1 MLFGVLFCQRYI
13 HNVNKKGMH
22 VSIRCVVIM
31 ITNFNLFDIN
41 DNYCCCFCFLEDYL
55 KHLPKD
61 SEESKDT
68 ESK

>member
-1 MLFGVLFCQRYI
+1 
-13 HNVNKKGMH
+13 
-22 VSIRCVVIM
+22 M
-31 ITNFNLFDIN
+31 ITNFNLSNIN
-41 DNYCCCFCFLEDYL
+41 DNCCFLPDFLHVDYL